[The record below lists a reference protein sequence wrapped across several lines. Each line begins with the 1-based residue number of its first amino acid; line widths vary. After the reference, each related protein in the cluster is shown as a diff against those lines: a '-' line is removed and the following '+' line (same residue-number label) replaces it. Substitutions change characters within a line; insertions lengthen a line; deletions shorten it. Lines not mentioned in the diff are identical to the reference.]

1 MSSALTSGLWHERSP
16 APTHQRAVELLPLTQ
31 RAHTR
36 FASTAPF
43 PLALTATRGNASEKA
58 RGNSRDKPST
68 KAGIKAGNK
77 AGNKVSN
84 KAGNNAGGDPREF
97 EFDWSGLCA

>member
-1 MSSALTSGLWHERSP
+1 MSSALTSGLWHERST
-16 APTHQRAVELLPLTQ
+16 ALTHQHAVELLPLTQ
-31 RAHTR
+31 TARTR

-68 KAGIKAGNK
+68 KAGIKAGIK

-84 KAGNNAGGDPREF
+84 KADNNAGGDPREF